1 MVNYPSDWKREKLG
15 DCIDRYINGTS
26 LEEFFTKNSS
36 NRAISLGNYS
46 EDGKYID
53 DGNRIVINSK
63 TSKYLVDKDDLCMVL
78 NDKGNGRLVG
88 KVILIEKDNEYIINQ
103 RSLRL
108 VINKDKVL
116 SIFLHQLINSEVFRS
131 KLVKYIQGNTQV
143 YINPPSIMEIE
154 IDIPKN
160 RDEQKIISKALLSF
174 DKHIENLSKLIE
186 KKKMIR
192 DGAVEDLVS
201 GKKRLQGFNS
211 EWDRYKFKK
220 YFSKIP
226 NNTFARDELSVKGNI
241 GSIHY
246 GDILTEYNTILE
258 DKDYITFLKS
268 EEWYSERKSLKIND
282 VIIADTAEDETVGRV
297 VQVGEISCPIVSGL
311 HTIACRP
318 NYDTAYSF
326 LGYYMNSKCFHNQI
340 LPYITGI
347 KVSSISKKA
356 LDELELVIPKD
367 IKEQEAI
374 ANILSS
380 MDKEIENLEKEKEK
394 YIQLKSGAMDD
405 LLTGKIRLV

>member
-1 MVNYPSDWKREKLG
+1 MIL
-15 DCIDRYINGTS
+15 
-26 LEEFFTKNSS
+26 
-36 NRAISLGNYS
+36 
-46 EDGKYID
+46 DG
-53 DGNRIVINSK
+53 S
-63 TSKYLVDKDDLCMVL
+63 
-78 NDKGNGRLVG
+78 
-88 KVILIEKDNEYIINQ
+88 
-103 RSLRL
+103 
-108 VINKDKVL
+108 
-116 SIFLHQLINSEVFRS
+116 
-131 KLVKYIQGNTQV
+131 
-143 YINPPSIMEIE
+143 
-154 IDIPKN
+154 
-160 RDEQKIISKALLSF
+160 
-174 DKHIENLSKLIE
+174 
-186 KKKMIR
+186 
-192 DGAVEDLVS
+192 VEDLVS

-356 LDELELVIPKD
+356 LDELEFVIPKD
-367 IKEQEAI
+367 MKEQEAI

-405 LLTGKIRLV
+405 LLTGKIKLV